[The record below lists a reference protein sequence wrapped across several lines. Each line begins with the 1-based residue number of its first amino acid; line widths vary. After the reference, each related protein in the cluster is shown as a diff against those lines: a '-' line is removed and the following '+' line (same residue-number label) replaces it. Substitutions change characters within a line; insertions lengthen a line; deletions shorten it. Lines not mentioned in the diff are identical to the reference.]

1 MGDYLGFLPRI
12 VRATVA
18 IEARISEANPS
29 VHILG
34 KERMGT
40 GAIVSPDGLILTVNY
55 IVLGAKE
62 ISVSLYDQRRFP
74 ARIVHQD
81 YEAGLAVIQIPCT
94 RLPTVPLGN
103 SDDLSEGEKTLIVA
117 SISKHER
124 RATQGFITALRRF
137 DAYWEYMLDRAVFAT
152 TVNPGFG
159 GGPLLTN
166 RGLMVGTVSLNL
178 NTLRE
183 MTLAIPIS
191 LYHRIREDALTG
203 RPKRRPLRPWL
214 GVYTEDTD
222 NRVTV
227 VQTVPN
233 GPAHRSDLRAKD
245 VIVEVNG
252 RGVSTRREFYEEMWK
267 YAAGDE
273 LTLTLLRGEDF
284 TIVQTPTMDRA
295 EFYGTV

>member
-12 VRATVA
+12 VRATVS
-18 IEARISEANPS
+18 IETRISEANPS

-40 GAIVSPDGLILTVNY
+40 GAVVRPDGHILTVNY

-62 ISVSLYDQRRFP
+62 ISVSLYDRRQFP

-81 YEAGLAVIQIPCT
+81 YETGLAIIRIPCT
-94 RLPTVPLGN
+94 RLPTVPLGD
-103 SDDLSEGEKTLIVA
+103 SDDLSKGQKTLIVA
-117 SISKHER
+117 SLSKHER

-137 DAYWEYMLDRAVFAT
+137 DAYWEYMLARGIFT
-152 TVNPGFG
+152 TAVNPGFG
-159 GGPLLTN
+159 GGLLLTN

-183 MTLAIPIS
+183 MTLAIPINH
-191 LYHRIREDALTG
+191 YHQIREEALVA
-203 RPKRRPLRPWL
+203 RPTRRPPRPWL

-227 VQTVPN
+227 VQTVPR
-233 GPAHRSDLRAKD
+233 GPAHRSNLQAKD

-252 RGVSTRREFYEEMWK
+252 RGVSTRCEFYEEMWK
-267 YAAGDE
+267 CAAGDE

-284 TIVQTPTMDRA
+284 TIVRTPTMDRA